1 MARPP
6 TITFTADGFTLT
18 HVQGLTLTL
27 PATTLLIHTDA
38 GPIHLTRHGLQPSS
52 LTEIQNRQGQRRTFH
67 PMSTGA
73 SVADYL
79 AYVMTLEPGPHESRT
94 LTRLLEDH
102 TAAGHVPATTLH
114 TSLVRDARFTKLG
127 RGLWDLAPTART
139 ELDAE
144 TVDDVI
150 PTQPAPTR
158 LTHQLDTHLRG
169 HPTLR
174 RTLHVPAD
182 ATLLDMHHALQLA
195 YGWKDQHLNQFSIG
209 DHEYEARTWEP
220 TLGEGA
226 LDAATAQV
234 SDVLPLG
241 TTGTYLYDWS
251 ARWRVDFRVTG
262 VLLVPAHHARLQCVS
277 GAEAPIPEQMFGEDT
292 YQKFLHA
299 LLKHPGSTLGKQAAA
314 ALGRDFDPAAFDLTG
329 LNTQLQRRFP

>member
-6 TITFTADGFTLT
+6 TITFTDDGFTLT
-18 HVQGLTLTL
+18 HNQELTLTL
-27 PATTLLIHTDA
+27 PATALLIHTDA
-38 GPIHLTRHGLQPSS
+38 GPVHLTRHGLQSSS
-52 LTEIQNRQGQRRTFH
+52 LTEIQNRQGQRATFH
-67 PMSTGA
+67 PMSAGA

-79 AYVMTLEPGPHESRT
+79 VYVMTLQPGPHEPRT
-94 LTRLLEDH
+94 LTSLLEDH

-114 TSLVRDARFTKLG
+114 TSLTRDARFTKLG
-127 RGLWDLAPTART
+127 RRLWDLAPTAVMDG
-139 ELDAE
+139 EAD
-144 TVDDVI
+144 VDDDPV
-150 PTQPAPTR
+150 PTEPAPTR

-182 ATLLDMHHALQLA
+182 TTLLDVHHALQLA

-251 ARWRVDFRVTG
+251 ARWRVDFTVTG
-262 VLLVPAHHARLQCVS
+262 VLLVPAHQPRLQCVS

-292 YQKFLHA
+292 YQKFLRA
-299 LLKHPGSTLGKQAAA
+299 LRQDPESTLGQQAAT
-314 ALGRDFDPAAFDLTG
+314 ALGRNFDPAAFDLAT
-329 LNTQLQRRFP
+329 LNTHLQRRFR